1 MKKIMK
7 MILIGMVFLF
17 VLGGCQTQ
25 KLDGGVQKKTED
37 VKEQSTKQEPDANQ
51 EEDYFDVSDARQ
63 DEVDYSKYQDKKD
76 GSKSTGEENP
86 YVTYSDGADTKEDQ
100 YQTESVPE
108 GKPNPVEP
116 DEVEINKEKEY
127 TRYLTISCSVLLD
140 HMDALPQEKQ
150 MLVPDDGVI
159 YAKKKVK
166 FYEGESVF
174 DVLKR
179 ETQKKRIHMESSF
192 TPKYN
197 SAYVEGINNLY
208 EFDAGRYS
216 GWLYK
221 VNGWYP
227 NYGCSRYLLKDGDV
241 VEWQYTCDG
250 GRDVGRN

>member
-1 MKKIMK
+1 
-7 MILIGMVFLF
+7 
-17 VLGGCQTQ
+17 
-25 KLDGGVQKKTED
+25 
-37 VKEQSTKQEPDANQ
+37 
-51 EEDYFDVSDARQ
+51 
-63 DEVDYSKYQDKKD
+63 
-76 GSKSTGEENP
+76 
-86 YVTYSDGADTKEDQ
+86 
-100 YQTESVPE
+100 
-108 GKPNPVEP
+108 
-116 DEVEINKEKEY
+116 
-127 TRYLTISCSVLLD
+127 
-140 HMDALPQEKQ
+140 